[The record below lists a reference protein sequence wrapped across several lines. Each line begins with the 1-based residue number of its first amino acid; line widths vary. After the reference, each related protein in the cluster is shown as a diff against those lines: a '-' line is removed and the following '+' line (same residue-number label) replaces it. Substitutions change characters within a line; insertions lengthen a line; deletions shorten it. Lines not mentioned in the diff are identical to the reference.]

1 MNNYQQHQFNDLE
14 EAQSLL
20 KGVKCKR
27 IPIIDAQGNL
37 VSLICR
43 RDIFNQKRDTLQVD
57 IPILTVIQLA
67 VTVTTHK
74 DSHDRIKA
82 LVDVGL
88 DIVCIDSSQGNSVYQ
103 IELIKY
109 IRNTYPKPT

>member
-1 MNNYQQHQFNDLE
+1 MTPLEQLTTAPDSIPFLE

-43 RDIFNQKRDTLQVD
+43 RDILNQKRTHRQVD
-57 IPILTVIQLA
+57 IPILTVTSDYLNYHAQRLA
-67 VTVTTHK
+67 RQNK
-74 DSHDRIKA
+74 GIS
-82 LVDVGL
+82 
-88 DIVCIDSSQGNSVYQ
+88 
-103 IELIKY
+103 
-109 IRNTYPKPT
+109 